1 MDLNE
6 ILLSGVTLIVTWVL
20 GYFSKKNKFV
30 SNNIIPL
37 QNIAVGLIIA
47 CVEWVITKDFKVSIA
62 LAGLTAGGAYDILHN
77 LRKLKYEKETF
88 EVIDEEE
95 SELLEDRDDE

>member
-20 GYFSKKNKFV
+20 GYFSKKSNFV

-37 QNIAVGLIIA
+37 QNIAIGLIIA
-47 CVEWVITKDFKVSIA
+47 CVEWFITKDFKVSVA

-77 LRKLKYEKETF
+77 LSKLKGETI
-88 EVIDEEE
+88 EIVDDEE